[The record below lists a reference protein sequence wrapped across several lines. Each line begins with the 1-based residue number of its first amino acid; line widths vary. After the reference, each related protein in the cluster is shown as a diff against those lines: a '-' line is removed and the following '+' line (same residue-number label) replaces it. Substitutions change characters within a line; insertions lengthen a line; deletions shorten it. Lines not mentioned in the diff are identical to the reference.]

1 MAIAERMKELLEKY
15 VQHLEKEK
23 THFKYELEADN
34 PGITEA
40 IEKSRNFENC
50 RLKVSFLGKF
60 VRISL
65 FATVKIAWNS
75 TLS

>member
-40 IEKSRNFENC
+40 IEKSKNFEIYC
-50 RLKVSFLGKF
+50 LKISFLENSEEHYFCNGK
-60 VRISL
+60 
-65 FATVKIAWNS
+65 NS
-75 TLS
+75 ME